1 MKFYNEHTGYVTE
14 TTIIEFDIPK
24 YSGCLT
30 MQVYVTKFDGIMSL
44 TYIDKSNTERKSNL
58 DFSILEDASKS
69 FIFSTTEQMVKV
81 KFLIVFAEDSAG
93 SVDKIAI
100 TT

>member
-14 TTIIEFDIPK
+14 TTTVEFDIPK
-24 YSGCLT
+24 YVGCLT
-30 MQVYVTKFDGIMSL
+30 MQIYVTRFDGVL
-44 TYIDKSNTERKSNL
+44 TVKYIDKSNTERKSKL
-58 DFSILEDASKS
+58 DFAILKDESKS
-69 FIFSTTEQMVKV
+69 FIFSTTEQMTTI
-81 KFLIVFAEDSAG
+81 KFFIEFAEESIG